1 MFYFPSLFRG
11 NSFNAPATTDNKER
25 NQSEEKTPP
34 DTDYPEPLDPASLKK
49 IAHMEDSKKLNL
61 LKFKWKPEENFKF
74 PSRNSRRYNPRWECD
89 FPWLRYSKSEDSVY
103 CGYCLVFAKSGCFS
117 TSGYIDWKNAVGD
130 KRGNFKKHEQCKQHQ
145 DAQQQATEFLRVCDS
160 KERKDVYS
168 FLSTEKIERNR
179 KILLSIVDVIVT
191 LGKRNIGLRGS
202 WDKVK
207 KKDDGNFQFFVDWKA
222 VFDQDLKHHIEK
234 GARNAQYIS
243 PKTQN
248 ELIACC
254 EAEIRDS
261 IIEKCKEAPFFSLCA
276 DETTDVSVTEQLPLC
291 VRYIDQSTMEVC
303 EDFLG
308 YMRLE
313 KCDAESISGVIT
325 ETLQKWTLNIEKLR
339 GLGFDGASV
348 MSGANTEVQARLR
361 EIQPRATYVHCRSH
375 QLNLLLVNSCQKVP
389 AVRNLMD
396 SVGRMTWFVT
406 ASAKQKAILKRCL
419 SGDKEGLINQLVSEG
434 EKVNN
439 ELLQQGLRRDLIPS
453 LCSTRWPSRVDCLSA
468 LMVKYPAFYEILC
481 ETENEST
488 GYARIEAAGHRR
500 LLEDSSFIV
509 SLVSSQYLLGF
520 TRNLTD
526 SLQES
531 NCDLVKAFSD
541 ARNTRTV
548 IISKRTNEDFE
559 KIFERARIVAQSV
572 DCSLEIPRQVARQ
585 QHRANAPA
593 TTPCEYWR
601 INLFFPFIDH
611 LMTQFDERFPE
622 SSRNMYLGYYL
633 IPKYLPQLD
642 DEKLKAIRES
652 YQADLPQFHSLEQEL
667 LRWRNMTRKFDV
679 NDKYPLQ
686 TALKIADKEF
696 FPNLHAILS
705 SILTLPVGS
714 VCCERSF
721 SSLRRLKTWERSTM
735 GQERLC
741 GLALLH
747 IHKDKVDSTEGF
759 NERVLKRWD
768 ATGHRKIGKLWN
780 KEQENSE

>member
-1 MFYFPSLFRG
+1 MLLLRPKTKNKNNLKRKLRQI
-11 NSFNAPATTDNKER
+11 PTT
-25 NQSEEKTPP
+25 
-34 DTDYPEPLDPASLKK
+34 L
-49 IAHMEDSKKLNL
+49 
-61 LKFKWKPEENFKF
+61 
-74 PSRNSRRYNPRWECD
+74 
-89 FPWLRYSKSEDSVY
+89 
-103 CGYCLVFAKSGCFS
+103 
-117 TSGYIDWKNAVGD
+117 
-130 KRGNFKKHEQCKQHQ
+130 
-145 DAQQQATEFLRVCDS
+145 QATEFLRVCDS

-168 FLSTEKIERNR
+168 FLSTAYKEKIERNR

-207 KKDDGNFQFFVDWKA
+207 KKEDGNFQFFVDWKA
-222 VFDQDLKHHIEK
+222 VFDQHLKHHIEK

-243 PKTQN
+243 PTTQN

-261 IIEKCKEAPFFSLCA
+261 IIEKCMEAPFFSLCA
-276 DETTDVSVTEQLPLC
+276 DETTDVSVTEQLSLC

-313 KCDAESISGVIT
+313 KCDAESIAGVIT

-339 GLGFDGASV
+339 GLGFDG
-348 MSGANTEVQARLR
+348 
-361 EIQPRATYVHCRSH
+361 
-375 QLNLLLVNSCQKVP
+375 
-389 AVRNLMD
+389 
-396 SVGRMTWFVT
+396 
-406 ASAKQKAILKRCL
+406 
-419 SGDKEGLINQLVSEG
+419 
-434 EKVNN
+434 
-439 ELLQQGLRRDLIPS
+439 
-453 LCSTRWPSRVDCLSA
+453 
-468 LMVKYPAFYEILC
+468 
-481 ETENEST
+481 
-488 GYARIEAAGHRR
+488 AGHRR

-548 IISKRTNEDFE
+548 IISKRTNEEFE
-559 KIFERARIVAQSV
+559 TIFERARIVAQSV

-585 QHRANAPA
+585 QHRANASA

-611 LMTQFDERFPE
+611 LMTQFDERFRE

-652 YQADLPQFHSLEQEL
+652 YQADLPQFHSFEQEL

-759 NERVLKRWD
+759 NERVLKR
-768 ATGHRKIGKLWN
+768 
-780 KEQENSE
+780 

>member
-168 FLSTEKIERNR
+168 FLST
-179 KILLSIVDVIVT
+179 
-191 LGKRNIGLRGS
+191 
-202 WDKVK
+202 
-207 KKDDGNFQFFVDWKA
+207 A
-222 VFDQDLKHHIEK
+222 
-234 GARNAQYIS
+234 
-243 PKTQN
+243 
-248 ELIACC
+248 
-254 EAEIRDS
+254 
-261 IIEKCKEAPFFSLCA
+261 
-276 DETTDVSVTEQLPLC
+276 
-291 VRYIDQSTMEVC
+291 
-303 EDFLG
+303 
-308 YMRLE
+308 
-313 KCDAESISGVIT
+313 
-325 ETLQKWTLNIEKLR
+325 
-339 GLGFDGASV
+339 
-348 MSGANTEVQARLR
+348 
-361 EIQPRATYVHCRSH
+361 
-375 QLNLLLVNSCQKVP
+375 
-389 AVRNLMD
+389 
-396 SVGRMTWFVT
+396 
-406 ASAKQKAILKRCL
+406 
-419 SGDKEGLINQLVSEG
+419 
-434 EKVNN
+434 
-439 ELLQQGLRRDLIPS
+439 
-453 LCSTRWPSRVDCLSA
+453 
-468 LMVKYPAFYEILC
+468 
-481 ETENEST
+481 
-488 GYARIEAAGHRR
+488 
-500 LLEDSSFIV
+500 FIV

-652 YQADLPQFHSLEQEL
+652 YQADLPQFHSFEQEL

-679 NDKYPLQ
+679 NNKYPLQ

-721 SSLRRLKTWERSTM
+721 SSLRRLKRWERSTM

>member
-1 MFYFPSLFRG
+1 M
-11 NSFNAPATTDNKER
+11 
-25 NQSEEKTPP
+25 
-34 DTDYPEPLDPASLKK
+34 
-49 IAHMEDSKKLNL
+49 
-61 LKFKWKPEENFKF
+61 
-74 PSRNSRRYNPRWECD
+74 
-89 FPWLRYSKSEDSVY
+89 
-103 CGYCLVFAKSGCFS
+103 
-117 TSGYIDWKNAVGD
+117 
-130 KRGNFKKHEQCKQHQ
+130 
-145 DAQQQATEFLRVCDS
+145 
-160 KERKDVYS
+160 
-168 FLSTEKIERNR
+168 
-179 KILLSIVDVIVT
+179 
-191 LGKRNIGLRGS
+191 
-202 WDKVK
+202 
-207 KKDDGNFQFFVDWKA
+207 
-222 VFDQDLKHHIEK
+222 
-234 GARNAQYIS
+234 
-243 PKTQN
+243 
-248 ELIACC
+248 
-254 EAEIRDS
+254 
-261 IIEKCKEAPFFSLCA
+261 
-276 DETTDVSVTEQLPLC
+276 
-291 VRYIDQSTMEVC
+291 
-303 EDFLG
+303 
-308 YMRLE
+308 
-313 KCDAESISGVIT
+313 
-325 ETLQKWTLNIEKLR
+325 
-339 GLGFDGASV
+339 GFDGASV
-348 MSGANTEVQARLR
+348 MSGANTGVQARLR

-375 QLNLLLVNSCQKVP
+375 QLNLVLVNSCQKVP

-406 ASAKQKAILKRCL
+406 ASAKRKAILKRCL

-439 ELLQQGLRRDLIPS
+439 ELLQQGLRRDSIPS
-453 LCSTRWPSRVDCLSA
+453 LSSTRWPSRVDCLSA
-468 LMVKYPAFYEILC
+468 LMVKYPVFLYETLC
-481 ETENEST
+481 EIENEST
-488 GYARIEAAGHRR
+488 GDARIEAAGHRR

-509 SLVSSQYLLGF
+509 SLVSSQYFLGF

-572 DCSLEIPRQVARQ
+572 DCLLEIPRQVARQ

-642 DEKLKAIRES
+642 DGKLKAIRES
-652 YQADLPQFHSLEQEL
+652 YQADLPQFHSFEQEL
-667 LRWRNMTRKFDV
+667 HRWRNMTRKFDV

-735 GQERLC
+735 GQKRLC

-759 NERVLKRWD
+759 NERVLKR
-768 ATGHRKIGKLWN
+768 
-780 KEQENSE
+780 

>member
-1 MFYFPSLFRG
+1 
-11 NSFNAPATTDNKER
+11 
-25 NQSEEKTPP
+25 
-34 DTDYPEPLDPASLKK
+34 
-49 IAHMEDSKKLNL
+49 
-61 LKFKWKPEENFKF
+61 
-74 PSRNSRRYNPRWECD
+74 
-89 FPWLRYSKSEDSVY
+89 
-103 CGYCLVFAKSGCFS
+103 
-117 TSGYIDWKNAVGD
+117 
-130 KRGNFKKHEQCKQHQ
+130 
-145 DAQQQATEFLRVCDS
+145 
-160 KERKDVYS
+160 
-168 FLSTEKIERNR
+168 
-179 KILLSIVDVIVT
+179 
-191 LGKRNIGLRGS
+191 
-202 WDKVK
+202 
-207 KKDDGNFQFFVDWKA
+207 
-222 VFDQDLKHHIEK
+222 
-234 GARNAQYIS
+234 
-243 PKTQN
+243 
-248 ELIACC
+248 
-254 EAEIRDS
+254 
-261 IIEKCKEAPFFSLCA
+261 
-276 DETTDVSVTEQLPLC
+276 
-291 VRYIDQSTMEVC
+291 
-303 EDFLG
+303 
-308 YMRLE
+308 
-313 KCDAESISGVIT
+313 
-325 ETLQKWTLNIEKLR
+325 
-339 GLGFDGASV
+339 
-348 MSGANTEVQARLR
+348 
-361 EIQPRATYVHCRSH
+361 
-375 QLNLLLVNSCQKVP
+375 
-389 AVRNLMD
+389 MD

-406 ASAKQKAILKRCL
+406 ASEKRKAILKRCL
-419 SGDKEGLINQLVSEG
+419 SGDKEELINQLVSEG

-439 ELLQQGLRRDLIPS
+439 ELLQQGLRHDSIPS
-453 LCSTRWPSRVDCLSA
+453 LCSTHWPSRVDCLSA
-468 LMVKYPAFYEILC
+468 LMVKYPAFYETLC
-481 ETENEST
+481 EIENKST
-488 GYARIEAAGHRR
+488 GDARIEAAGHRR

-642 DEKLKAIRES
+642 DEKLKAICES
-652 YQADLPQFHSLEQEL
+652 YQADLPQFHSFEQEL

-759 NERVLKRWD
+759 NESVLKRWD

>member
-74 PSRNSRRYNPRWECD
+74 PSRNSRRYNPR
-89 FPWLRYSKSEDSVY
+89 
-103 CGYCLVFAKSGCFS
+103 
-117 TSGYIDWKNAVGD
+117 
-130 KRGNFKKHEQCKQHQ
+130 
-145 DAQQQATEFLRVCDS
+145 
-160 KERKDVYS
+160 
-168 FLSTEKIERNR
+168 
-179 KILLSIVDVIVT
+179 
-191 LGKRNIGLRGS
+191 
-202 WDKVK
+202 
-207 KKDDGNFQFFVDWKA
+207 
-222 VFDQDLKHHIEK
+222 
-234 GARNAQYIS
+234 
-243 PKTQN
+243 
-248 ELIACC
+248 
-254 EAEIRDS
+254 
-261 IIEKCKEAPFFSLCA
+261 
-276 DETTDVSVTEQLPLC
+276 
-291 VRYIDQSTMEVC
+291 
-303 EDFLG
+303 
-308 YMRLE
+308 
-313 KCDAESISGVIT
+313 
-325 ETLQKWTLNIEKLR
+325 
-339 GLGFDGASV
+339 
-348 MSGANTEVQARLR
+348 
-361 EIQPRATYVHCRSH
+361 
-375 QLNLLLVNSCQKVP
+375 
-389 AVRNLMD
+389 
-396 SVGRMTWFVT
+396 
-406 ASAKQKAILKRCL
+406 
-419 SGDKEGLINQLVSEG
+419 
-434 EKVNN
+434 
-439 ELLQQGLRRDLIPS
+439 
-453 LCSTRWPSRVDCLSA
+453 
-468 LMVKYPAFYEILC
+468 
-481 ETENEST
+481 
-488 GYARIEAAGHRR
+488 
-500 LLEDSSFIV
+500 
-509 SLVSSQYLLGF
+509 
-520 TRNLTD
+520 
-526 SLQES
+526 
-531 NCDLVKAFSD
+531 DLVKAFSD

-601 INLFFPFIDH
+601 ISLFFPFIDH

-633 IPKYLPQLD
+633 IRKYLPQLD

-652 YQADLPQFHSLEQEL
+652 YQADLPQFHSFEQEL

-696 FPNLHAILS
+696 SPNIHAILS

-735 GQERLC
+735 GQECLC

>member
-25 NQSEEKTPP
+25 NQSEEKTSP
-34 DTDYPEPLDPASLKK
+34 DIDYPEPLDPASLKK

-117 TSGYIDWKNAVGD
+117 TSGYIDWKNAVG
-130 KRGNFKKHEQCKQHQ
+130 
-145 DAQQQATEFLRVCDS
+145 
-160 KERKDVYS
+160 
-168 FLSTEKIERNR
+168 
-179 KILLSIVDVIVT
+179 
-191 LGKRNIGLRGS
+191 
-202 WDKVK
+202 
-207 KKDDGNFQFFVDWKA
+207 
-222 VFDQDLKHHIEK
+222 
-234 GARNAQYIS
+234 
-243 PKTQN
+243 
-248 ELIACC
+248 
-254 EAEIRDS
+254 
-261 IIEKCKEAPFFSLCA
+261 
-276 DETTDVSVTEQLPLC
+276 
-291 VRYIDQSTMEVC
+291 
-303 EDFLG
+303 
-308 YMRLE
+308 
-313 KCDAESISGVIT
+313 
-325 ETLQKWTLNIEKLR
+325 
-339 GLGFDGASV
+339 
-348 MSGANTEVQARLR
+348 
-361 EIQPRATYVHCRSH
+361 ATYVHCRSH
-375 QLNLLLVNSCQKVP
+375 QLNLVLVNSCQKVP

-406 ASAKQKAILKRCL
+406 ASAKRKAILKRCL

-439 ELLQQGLRRDLIPS
+439 ELLQQGLRRDSIPS

-468 LMVKYPAFYEILC
+468 LMVKYPAFYETLSEI
-481 ETENEST
+481 ENEST
-488 GYARIEAAGHRR
+488 GDARIEAAGHRR

-559 KIFERARIVAQSV
+559 KIFEHARIVAQSV

-652 YQADLPQFHSLEQEL
+652 YQADLPQFHS
-667 LRWRNMTRKFDV
+667 F
-679 NDKYPLQ
+679 
-686 TALKIADKEF
+686 
-696 FPNLHAILS
+696 
-705 SILTLPVGS
+705 
-714 VCCERSF
+714 
-721 SSLRRLKTWERSTM
+721 
-735 GQERLC
+735 
-741 GLALLH
+741 
-747 IHKDKVDSTEGF
+747 EGF